1 MNKLKTTN
9 TYIKHYRTLRN
20 RIHFYNLNNDIH
32 IAISKT
38 CQYCCSIF
46 IWVIWRKKT
55 SWNWLYFIAVLW
67 YYYDRF
73 GYTRK
78 TSLNMT
84 KGWLEFVY
92 RKARPYNII
101 NVQRKTEK
109 KTSNDIQNIAQ
120 KKIFIHKNT
129 TTGATETP
137 LFIDWVNGN

>member
-20 RIHFYNLNNDIH
+20 RIHFYNLNNDIY

-38 CQYCCSIF
+38 CQYRCSIF

-84 KGWLEFVY
+84 KGWLEFVH
-92 RKARPYNII
+92 RKARPYNG
-101 NVQRKTEK
+101 QTKRRKRQAMIYNK
-109 KTSNDIQNIAQ
+109 LHRIKT
-120 KKIFIHKNT
+120 FIYKNPK
-129 TTGATETP
+129 TGATETP
-137 LFIDWVNGN
+137 LFIDMDKRN